1 MAIGF
6 LAPTSTCQITA
17 TGCANQVGYVWLG
30 LVAPVDGAACA
41 AFYYGASGDGGAIW
55 TLAAS
60 QGTAVGPVGPFN
72 TNGSAVY
79 VALTG
84 TRASALVAAND

>member
-1 MAIGF
+1 MARSF
-6 LAPTSTCQITA
+6 LAPTSTCQIVA
-17 TGCANQVGYVWLG
+17 TGCANQVGYVWVG
-30 LVAPVDGAACA
+30 LVAPADGAACA

-60 QGTAVGPVGPFN
+60 MGTATGLVGPFE
-72 TNGSAVY
+72 TSGSPVY

-84 TRASALVAAND
+84 TRASALVAAM